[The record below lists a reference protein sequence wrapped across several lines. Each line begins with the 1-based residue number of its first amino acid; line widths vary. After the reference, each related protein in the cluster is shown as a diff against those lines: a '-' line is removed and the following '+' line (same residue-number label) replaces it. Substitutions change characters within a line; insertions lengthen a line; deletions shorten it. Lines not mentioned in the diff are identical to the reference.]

1 MYPQVEA
8 SGVLGEDV
16 TATLASSGTSEQLA
30 STENN
35 IILKTVKT
43 YGGSYLFD
51 HLTALGESESTLGKE
66 LSVMLEMIPAVQ
78 KLSSVDF
85 GAIFAENEAPDL
97 SVIDE
102 EMLPILHKSEW
113 METILAEMMS
123 TAATKWEAGETFL
136 GIDIKGQLPPEHA
149 GALDGVL
156 RRLKSTS
163 QTRVVQDLADL
174 TATVELVGE
183 AFTYMNNVANP
194 SNITT
199 EELQEHMRDIMNNL
213 TPGSAELLGSA
224 LSDEMVGA
232 AGLSEES
239 SKTVQEMITTALT
252 TIAEQSTEEREAES
266 DAINALISYTSED
279 RRADV
284 TADEIVDTLLSSQVV
299 KNVITEQITP
309 DENGETGSITVTEE
323 QKTAID
329 AAIEAKMLEASES
342 QDEDTLAF
350 LETLAGFFATVQP

>member
-1 MYPQVEA
+1 
-8 SGVLGEDV
+8 
-16 TATLASSGTSEQLA
+16 
-30 STENN
+30 
-35 IILKTVKT
+35 
-43 YGGSYLFD
+43 
-51 HLTALGESESTLGKE
+51 
-66 LSVMLEMIPAVQ
+66 
-78 KLSSVDF
+78 VDF